1 MLYVE
6 DEKDVRDQTALIL
19 RDFFGEVLVAEEG
32 KEALRLFKA
41 HRVDAIVT
49 DILMPGMNGLE
60 LIKNLRELSTR
71 DVPTLITTAFT
82 DTEYL
87 LEAIRQ
93 GVDGY
98 ILKPINVQELI
109 ASIHKA
115 LLPVVQSRELGHYRD
130 LINAL
135 GLLLGGK
142 KIEILQFLIN
152 HLDEENLFHGSYGDI
167 MEAIDVSKPT
177 VIRLFKDLI
186 DAGALERVKNGLYR
200 FKSGALT
207 AG

>member
-1 MLYVE
+1 ME
-6 DEKDVRDQTALIL
+6 DEKDVREQTALIL
-19 RDFFGEVLVAEEG
+19 RDFFGRVLEAEDG
-32 KEALRLFKA
+32 KTALKLLET
-41 HRVDAIVT
+41 HTVDAVVT
-49 DILMPGMNGLE
+49 DILMPGMTGLE
-60 LIKNLRELSTR
+60 LIRAVRERITR
-71 DVPTLITTAFT
+71 PLPTLITTAFT
-82 DTEYL
+82 DTDYL
-87 LEAIRQ
+87 MEAIRL

-98 ILKPINVQELI
+98 ILKPIDVQELLG
-109 ASIHKA
+109 SIYKA
-115 LLPVVQSRELGHYRD
+115 LLPVMQSRELGHYRD

-142 KIEILQFLIN
+142 KIEILQYLIN
-152 HLDEENLFHGSYGDI
+152 HLDADNLFHGSYGDI